1 MLIIK
6 TDQPNYM
13 VVTVSQNSE
22 LTNPEYL
29 FSFVHIF
36 SKERVSF
43 IPVDVSTHKSRYDEF
58 YFVEGA
64 GPGEI
69 NFPYSGQYLY
79 TISEQPAGSGNLDP
93 ALATNVVENGEAQII
108 VQSAI
113 TQDSQYD
120 IFISNDEF
128 DSNIIFAPGEPNP
141 TPNITPSI
149 TPSPTPTGN
158 PVSPTPTPSITPT
171 ITQTPSH
178 TPTLTPTPSSTPPS
192 NSPLALGALWWVD
205 FTDAATLTISSG
217 NVQVALDK
225 INNVPFSAAT
235 GGPSY
240 NPTGY
245 LGVSGSVL
253 TNATQLRNASS
264 TYSGITEYTWFGRV
278 YDDVVSQRGGKI
290 FYITDVLPYP
300 AGGTYSYIS
309 DFNFNPYPPG
319 PVWYFLAETTNGSA
333 SFDGDFT
340 YSAWTNIALRF
351 YSSGGK
357 SRFELWENGSETQHI
372 EVSSS
377 SPLLVPNP
385 IFNLMWDGGID
396 FNTEQFFFG
405 RKLTNGEM
413 NQMFTYLNDKY

>member
-58 YFVEGA
+58 YFIEGA
-64 GPGEI
+64 GAGEI

-108 VQSAI
+108 VQTAI

-120 IFISNDEF
+120 VFISNDEF

-171 ITQTPSH
+171 F
-178 TPTLTPTPSSTPPS
+178 TPTPSTTPPP

-205 FTDAATLTISSG
+205 FTDASTLTIGGG
-217 NVQVALDK
+217 NSIQVALDRVS
-225 INNVPFSAAT
+225 NVPFSAT
-235 GGPSY
+235 TNPGPIY
-240 NPTGY
+240 NATGY
-245 LGVSGSVL
+245 LGVSGTAQ
-253 TNATQLRNASS
+253 TNAFQLVNNQTA
-264 TYSGITEYTWFGRV
+264 YSAVSEFTWFARV
-278 YDDVVSQRGGKI
+278 YDDVVSQRGGKLLSVG
-290 FYITDVLPYP
+290 DVAPYP
-300 AGGTYSYIS
+300 AGGTFVSAFDQNI
-309 DFNFNPYPPG
+309 FPYPPG
-319 PVWYFLAETTNGSA
+319 PVWSFEAYTTSG
-333 SFDGDFT
+333 FT
-340 YSAWTNIALRF
+340 TINSNFTFSAWTNIALRF
-351 YSSGGK
+351 FVQGNHT
-357 SRFELWENGSETQHI
+357 RLELWENGVQLTHDQI
-372 EVSSS
+372 NNTTPYVIT
-377 SPLLVPNP
+377 NP
-385 IFNLMWDGGID
+385 IFNLLWDGGID
-396 FNTEQFFFG
+396 FCTEQFYFD
-405 RKLTNGEM
+405 KALTNGELT
-413 NQMFTYLNDKY
+413 QMFTYLNDKY